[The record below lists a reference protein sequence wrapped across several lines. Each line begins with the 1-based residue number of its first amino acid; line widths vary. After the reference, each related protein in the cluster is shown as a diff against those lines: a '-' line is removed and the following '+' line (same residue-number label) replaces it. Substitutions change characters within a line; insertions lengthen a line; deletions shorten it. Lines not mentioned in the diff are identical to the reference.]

1 MSRRVMRLLVEC
13 SVNTEPRTPDH
24 QNGGR
29 AAGRCGRFWATGL
42 DEAEIAVAA
51 IRRAAD
57 RARAARSG

>member
-29 AAGRCGRFWATGL
+29 PM
-42 DEAEIAVAA
+42 
-51 IRRAAD
+51 RALLGD
-57 RARAARSG
+57 RARRNRDCGGGDPAARRSGPG